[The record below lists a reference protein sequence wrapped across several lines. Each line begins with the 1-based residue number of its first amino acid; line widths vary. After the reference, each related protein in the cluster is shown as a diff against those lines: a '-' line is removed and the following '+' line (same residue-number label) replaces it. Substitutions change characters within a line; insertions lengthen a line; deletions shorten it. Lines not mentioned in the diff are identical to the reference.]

1 MTPPPLP
8 PGARPSWPHLAGS
21 TALACA
27 AGFIA
32 VWLPWFA
39 AGARKN
45 MIDGM
50 RPESL
55 LFLLLSGFLGG
66 LTFPRNAWIIGP
78 ATMAAFPVIALA
90 EVILDPKTH
99 NLLPLEFIIYGL
111 MALPGLLGAL
121 GGRALRRPND
131 KAGR

>member
-1 MTPPPLP
+1 
-8 PGARPSWPHLAGS
+8 
-21 TALACA
+21 
-27 AGFIA
+27 
-32 VWLPWFA
+32 
-39 AGARKN
+39 
-45 MIDGM
+45 
-50 RPESL
+50 
-55 LFLLLSGFLGG
+55 
-66 LTFPRNAWIIGP
+66 
-78 ATMAAFPVIALA
+78 MAAFPVIALA